1 MSEFLRYQDQT
12 SRYYTDLMNQL
23 ERMNGTLGATL
34 HFLDDMQSRIE
45 ERLHM
50 IQGYLGWAGEPSH
63 PQCSD
68 RLSSFLLYIN
78 CNFFISFLKKILLV

>member
-68 RLSSFLLYIN
+68 RLS
-78 CNFFISFLKKILLV
+78 